1 MTGWT
6 VLAGCGKTTLACENL
21 RVRTC
26 GTTAEHSHRILKKAG
41 LLTHPTPARQDAP
54 CPRQG
59 RSKRSLTTLLRGGWD
74 DPNCARHSHPPTHWH
89 AETCHLPWR
98 GPSDFLYLSWREWP
112 RLPFTGHIERAHS
125 YRARSVS
132 KKGTWPLLPHLS
144 QAARCAST
152 GGRPSY
158 PTSFFSILLESGQ
171 RLMTI
176 SRATL
181 PLGPKGF

>member
-1 MTGWT
+1 
-6 VLAGCGKTTLACENL
+6 VLVGCGKTMLARENFEG
-21 RVRTC
+21 RTNC
-26 GTTAEHSHRILKKAG
+26 TTAEHSCRMLKKAG

-74 DPNCARHSHPPTHWH
+74 DPNCARPTR
-89 AETCHLPWR
+89 AFSSRAL
-98 GPSDFLYLSWREWP
+98 REH
-112 RLPFTGHIERAHS
+112 GD
-125 YRARSVS
+125 
-132 KKGTWPLLPHLS
+132 
-144 QAARCAST
+144 
-152 GGRPSY
+152 RPSY
-158 PTSFFSILLESGQ
+158 PTSFFSILQEGGQ